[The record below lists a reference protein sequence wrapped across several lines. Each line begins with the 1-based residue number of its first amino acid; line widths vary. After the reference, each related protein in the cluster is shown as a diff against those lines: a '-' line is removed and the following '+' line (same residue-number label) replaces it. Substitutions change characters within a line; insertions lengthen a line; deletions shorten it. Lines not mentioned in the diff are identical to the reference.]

1 MFTEANNE
9 TLTHILSSKP
19 VTPLAATTLF
29 NSLPP
34 LPSSDLLGSWHGTC
48 ALTNHPGIAAL
59 KAARW
64 IGKDFHSAEDVD
76 PIISLGPSMPYPPDH
91 KASEEKREGR
101 VVNSFMG
108 KARMR
113 EVKYNN
119 VVSAAMVYNDK
130 PIIDYFRRV
139 DERTV
144 MGVMDAAGAAE
155 DHPLYFVLE
164 RIGNVPKATGTAGG
178 RL

>member
-1 MFTEANNE
+1 MFTEANQE

-19 VTPLAATTLF
+19 VTPLAATILF

-34 LPSSDLLGSWHGTC
+34 LSVSDLLGSWHGTC

-64 IGKDFHSAEDVD
+64 VGKDFHSTEDVD
-76 PIISLGPSMPYPPDH
+76 PIISLDPSLPYPPGH
-91 KASEEKREGR
+91 RASEDKREGR
-101 VVNSFMG
+101 VVNSLMG
-108 KARMR
+108 KARIR

-119 VVSAAMVYNDK
+119 VVSASMVYNDK

-144 MGVMDAAGAAE
+144 MGVMDAAGTVE

-164 RIGNVPKATGTAGG
+164 RICDVPNATGTAGG
-178 RL
+178 KL

>member
-1 MFTEANNE
+1 MSIKSHQE
-9 TLTHILSSKP
+9 TLTYILSSKP
-19 VTPLAATTLF
+19 ITHLAATALF

-34 LPSSDLLGSWHGTC
+34 LPATGLLGSWHGTC

-64 IGKDFHSAEDVD
+64 VGKDFHSTEDVD
-76 PIISLGPSMPYPPDH
+76 PIICLDTSLPYP
-91 KASEEKREGR
+91 ETKRGQGR

-108 KARMR
+108 KARIR
-113 EVKYNN
+113 DVKYNN

-130 PIIDYFRRV
+130 PIIDYFRLI
-139 DERTV
+139 DDCTV
-144 MGVMDAAGAAE
+144 MGVMDAAGTVE

-164 RIGNVPKATGTAGG
+164 RIGDSPRPNGAADGK
-178 RL
+178 L

>member
-1 MFTEANNE
+1 MSKSPQE
-9 TLTHILSSKP
+9 TVTHILSSKP
-19 VTPLAATTLF
+19 ITALAATALF

-34 LPSSDLLGSWHGTC
+34 LPATGLLGSWHGTC
-48 ALTNHPGIAAL
+48 ALTDHPGIAAL

-64 IGKDFHSAEDVD
+64 VGKDFHSTEDVD
-76 PIISLGPSMPYPPDH
+76 PIISLD
-91 KASEEKREGR
+91 ASLPFPETKKGQGR

-108 KARMR
+108 KARIR

-130 PIIDYFRRV
+130 PIIDYFRV
-139 DERTV
+139 IDDRTV
-144 MGVMDAAGAAE
+144 MGVMDAAGAVE

-164 RIGNVPKATGTAGG
+164 RIGDGPKPKGAADGK
-178 RL
+178 L